1 MPLDRRSLRLSVGVI
16 QVSPQTDYSSGFS
29 WACTFFGERD
39 QGLKDYKALTHYGVF
54 TFAIFGQ
61 LCHISIL
68 FEVLGATGSAAQYLD
83 QHWVRSPTKCSRRT
97 LSIQTVSTLPF
108 ATCNPFGVQS
118 EKLINAVYAVPWE
131 CMDVPN
137 RRALLML
144 LRRVQTPIR
153 ISALGLA
160 DVGVQT
166 MLGVMYL

>member
-1 MPLDRRSLRLSVGVI
+1 MRPDSLEQYVVRGLPDAAGVHPKRA
-16 QVSPQTDYSSGFS
+16 S
-29 WACTFFGERD
+29 
-39 QGLKDYKALTHYGVF
+39 DYKALTRYGVF

-68 FEVLGATGSAAQYLD
+68 FEILGAT
-83 QHWVRSPTKCSRRT
+83 
-97 LSIQTVSTLPF
+97 
-108 ATCNPFGVQS
+108 S

-166 MLGVMYL
+166 MLGILKATFSYYTFFSSFNQ

>member
-1 MPLDRRSLRLSVGVI
+1 MTQAHGSGGP
-16 QVSPQTDYSSGFS
+16 DYR
-29 WACTFFGERD
+29 T
-39 QGLKDYKALTHYGVF
+39 LTHYGVF

-61 LCHISIL
+61 LGHISFL
-68 FEVLGATGSAAQYLD
+68 FEVLGAT
-83 QHWVRSPTKCSRRT
+83 
-97 LSIQTVSTLPF
+97 
-108 ATCNPFGVQS
+108 S

-137 RRALLML
+137 RRAVLML

-166 MLGVMYL
+166 MLGVLYRTLYGFVCLISAF